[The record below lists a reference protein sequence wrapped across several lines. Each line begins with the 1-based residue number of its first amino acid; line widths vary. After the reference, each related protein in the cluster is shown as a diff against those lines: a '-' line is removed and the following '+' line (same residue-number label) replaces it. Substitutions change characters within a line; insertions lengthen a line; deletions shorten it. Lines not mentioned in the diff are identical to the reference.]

1 MENRDFTHALRL
13 YEWVE
18 IALLDF
24 GKDKSLTQV
33 VTILVEVDDA
43 SVLIDEHSNEAAFV
57 PVAPLGWHVRIHGV
71 IVLPSSVS
79 ELISCGQIDGI
90 EIYSSGQI
98 MSLLESLSAGTD
110 DDSRLF
116 G

>member
-1 MENRDFTHALRL
+1 MEDRDFAHALRL
-13 YEWVE
+13 DKGVE
-18 IALLDF
+18 IALLYF

-43 SVLIDEHSNEAAFV
+43 SVLIDEHSNEAAFI
-57 PVAPLGWHVRIHGV
+57 PVAPLGRHIRIHCV

-79 ELISCGQIDGI
+79 ELVSCGQIDGI

-98 MSLLESLSAGTD
+98 MSLLESFSAGAD